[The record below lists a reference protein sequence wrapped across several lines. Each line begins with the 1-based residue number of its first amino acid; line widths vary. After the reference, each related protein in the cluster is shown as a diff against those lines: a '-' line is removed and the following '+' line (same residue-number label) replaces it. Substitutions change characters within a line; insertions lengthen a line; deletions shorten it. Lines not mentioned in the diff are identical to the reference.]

1 MTRSPHTSYSMST
14 QRFRMLSL
22 VLLCSALGLALLGA
36 YFMMAKQN
44 YVVGGLIM
52 FVALSDVGL
61 AMFFS
66 RRANG

>member
-1 MTRSPHTSYSMST
+1 MLN
-14 QRFRMLSL
+14 QRFRMLSIM
-22 VLLCSALGLALLGA
+22 LLCSALVLALLGV
-36 YFMMAKQN
+36 YFMMARQN